1 MVYFKGHRKVPL
13 ISEGNMRLAAQTAT
27 EMNKMQK
34 ALAELSEMDELAAR
48 RSPFHQ
54 LHPAAKLLT
63 TIVYILVTL
72 SFDKYDLSGIVP
84 MVLWPVLMFT
94 VSGVNVR
101 TCFYKLRIVLPLVMA
116 VGLFNPFFD
125 KEILVNIGGVGVS
138 GGVISMI
145 TLMLKGVFCLMA
157 SFLLMATTKIDSLC
171 AALRKLHVPAMMVSL
186 LQLTYR
192 YVGVM
197 TEELAV
203 MTDAYYLRAPGQ
215 KGIHI
220 SAWGSFLGQLL
231 LRSMDRA
238 QELFSSMMLRGY
250 HEHFHYADID
260 RFKMRDA
267 LFMAGC
273 ILFFLIL
280 RYGSIA
286 QLIGGLIVR

>member
-1 MVYFKGHRKVPL
+1 MPFIGEKA
-13 ISEGNMRLAAQTAT
+13 SF
-27 EMNKMQK
+27 MNKMQK
-34 ALAELSEMDELAAR
+34 ALAELSEMDELAAM
-48 RSPFHQ
+48 RSPVHR
-54 LHPAAKLLT
+54 LHPGAKLIT
-63 TIVYILVTL
+63 TIAYIMITL
-72 SFDKYDLSGIVP
+72 SFGKYDLPGLVP
-84 MVLWPVLMFT
+84 MVLWPAMMFSL
-94 VSGVNVR
+94 SGVKVR

-125 KEILVNIGGVGVS
+125 RQTMLMIGSIAIS
-138 GGVISMI
+138 GGVMSMI
-145 TLMLKGVFCLMA
+145 TLMLKGVFSLMA

-171 AALRKLHVPAMMVSL
+171 AALRKLHVPAILVSL

-203 MTDAYYLRAPGQ
+203 MTDAYHLRAPGQ

-238 QELFSSMMLRGY
+238 QELYSSMILRGY

-260 RFKMRDA
+260 RFRGRDA
-267 LFMAGC
+267 LYMLVSVL
-273 ILFFLIL
+273 LFVLL
-280 RYGSIA
+280 RYGNIS
-286 QLIGGLIVR
+286 QLVGGLVVR

>member
-1 MVYFKGHRKVPL
+1 
-13 ISEGNMRLAAQTAT
+13 
-27 EMNKMQK
+27 MQK

-48 RSPFHQ
+48 RSPVHR
-54 LHPAAKLLT
+54 LHPAAKLFT
-63 TIVYILVTL
+63 TIAYILITL

-84 MVLWPVLMFT
+84 MVIWPVLMFQI
-94 VSGVNVR
+94 SGVEVR

-125 KEILVNIGGVGVS
+125 RHIILQIGNIGVS

-171 AALRKLHVPAMMVSL
+171 AALRALHVPAMMVSL

-203 MTDAYYLRAPGQ
+203 MTDAYHLRAPGQ

-238 QELFSSMMLRGY
+238 QELFASMLLRGY
-250 HEHFHYADID
+250 HDHFHYADID
-260 RFKMRDA
+260 RFKARDA
-267 LFMAGC
+267 LFMVAC
-273 ILFFLIL
+273 ILFFVLL
-280 RYGSIA
+280 RYGNIA
-286 QLIGGLIVR
+286 QLLGGLVVK

>member
-1 MVYFKGHRKVPL
+1 MKTNKMPDTG
-13 ISEGNMRLAAQTAT
+13 
-27 EMNKMQK
+27 MNKMQK

-48 RSPFHQ
+48 RSPVHM

-63 TIVYILVTL
+63 TIAYILITL

-84 MVLWPVLMFT
+84 MVIWPVLMFQI
-94 VSGVNVR
+94 SGVEVR

-116 VGLFNPFFD
+116 VGLFNPIFD
-125 KEILVNIGGVGVS
+125 RGILLSIGGIAVS
-138 GGVISMI
+138 GGVISMF
-145 TLMLKGVFCLMA
+145 TLMLKGVFCLMV

-171 AALRKLHVPAMMVSL
+171 AALRKLHVPGMLVSL
-186 LQLTYR
+186 LLLTYR

-203 MTDAYYLRAPGQ
+203 MTEAYHLRAPGQ

-238 QELFSSMMLRGY
+238 QELYSSMMLRGY
-250 HEHFHYADID
+250 HEHFHYADIE
-260 RFKMRDA
+260 RFRLRDA
-267 LFMAGC
+267 LFMAVC

-280 RYGSIA
+280 RYADVA
-286 QLIGGLIVR
+286 QLVGGLFVR